1 MSTLRILAY
10 ILILCGSSAL
20 GHDSLYNYLE
30 INIDAEGGTTI
41 HFSIHAA
48 ELSENP
54 EVDPT
59 SQDTA
64 WFSHLSAAQKQQVID
79 RANQQLQDSY
89 RVEWGD
95 SSIAPSPISSDSEL
109 DSETRPGCLSS
120 YIKVTENQTSVSIF
134 YTGIEKRLLLVVTKQ
149 GAFPKTYDLAT
160 GETQAISLTP

>member
-10 ILILCGSSAL
+10 ILVLCGSSAL

-30 INIDAEGGTTI
+30 INIDAKGGTTI

-48 ELSENP
+48 ELSEDP

-64 WFSHLSAAQKQQVID
+64 WFSHLSAAQKQQIID
-79 RANQQLQDSY
+79 RANQQLHNSY
-89 RVEWGD
+89 RIEWGD
-95 SSIAPSPISSDSEL
+95 SSITPSPISSDSEL
-109 DSETRPGCLSS
+109 DSETRPGCFSS
-120 YIKVTENQTSVSIF
+120 SIKVTANQKSVSIF
-134 YTGIEKRLLLVVTKQ
+134 YTGIEKRLLLVVTKK